1 MSSPTPFTYKNSELY
16 CEQVPLAKIA
26 ETVDTPFYVYSK
38 NTIADNVK
46 AFQKAFKD
54 VPHLIA
60 FSTKANSNLSVLN
73 TVIQNGG
80 GLDIVSSGELYRG
93 LKAGVDPKKV
103 VYSGVG
109 KKASEIEYAIKT
121 GILMLNV
128 ESAEELEKINEI
140 AERLHLKAPVALRVN
155 PDVDPKTHPYIST
168 GMKKAKFGIPVQEAL
183 RLYGEAAKMKGLKV
197 VGVDCHIGSQLT
209 DTQPFVDAMKRIR
222 GVVEE
227 LRSRNI
233 EITHL
238 DIGGGLGIQ
247 YKDEKPPS
255 IEEYAAAILDVLKD
269 IGCTL
274 VLEPGRRI
282 VGKAGALITQV
293 IYNKH
298 GEAKDFVIL
307 DAAMND
313 LIRPS
318 LYEAWHEII
327 PVKESKPEKKAVDIV
342 GPVCESGDCF
352 AHDRKF
358 PKVAPGD
365 LVAILD
371 AGAYGFTMAS
381 NYNTRARPA
390 EVMVSGEKFIT
401 VRKRE
406 TLEDMIRGESI
417 SMF

>member
-1 MSSPTPFTYKNSELY
+1 MNPFTYKNSELY
-16 CEQVPLAKIA
+16 CEQTPLSKIA
-26 ETVDTPFYVYSK
+26 ETVETPFYVYSK
-38 NTIADNVK
+38 NAIAENVK

-54 VPHLIA
+54 VPHLLA
-60 FSTKANSNLSVLN
+60 FSMKANSNLAVLH

-93 LKAGVDPKKV
+93 LKAGVDPRKV

-121 GILMLNV
+121 GILMINV
-128 ESAEELEKINEI
+128 ESAEELYKINEV
-140 AERLHLKAPVALRVN
+140 AERLHLKAPIALRVN

-168 GMKKAKFGIPVQEAL
+168 GMKKAKFGIPVQESL
-183 RLYGEAAKMKGLKV
+183 KLYVEASKMKGIKI

-209 DTQPFVDAMKRIR
+209 STQPFIDAMKRIK
-222 GVVEE
+222 GIIEE

-233 EITHL
+233 EVTHL
-238 DIGGGLGIQ
+238 DIGGGLGIS
-247 YKDEKPPS
+247 YKDETPPS
-255 IEEYAAAILDVLKD
+255 IAEYASAVLGVVKNL
-269 IGCTL
+269 GCTL
-274 VLEPGRRI
+274 VMEPGRRI
-282 VGKAGALITQV
+282 VGKAGALVAQV

-298 GEAKDFVIL
+298 GESKDFLIL

-318 LYEAWHEII
+318 LYEAYHEIA
-327 PVKESKPEKKAVDIV
+327 PVKEKKGEKKPVDIV

-352 AHDRKF
+352 AHGREF
-358 PKVAPGD
+358 PAVEQGE

-371 AGAYGFTMAS
+371 AGAYGFSMSS

-390 EVMVSGEKFIT
+390 EIMVIGEKFAT

>member
-16 CEQVPLAKIA
+16 CEQVLLAKIA

-183 RLYGEAAKMKGLKV
+183 RLYGEAARMKGLKV